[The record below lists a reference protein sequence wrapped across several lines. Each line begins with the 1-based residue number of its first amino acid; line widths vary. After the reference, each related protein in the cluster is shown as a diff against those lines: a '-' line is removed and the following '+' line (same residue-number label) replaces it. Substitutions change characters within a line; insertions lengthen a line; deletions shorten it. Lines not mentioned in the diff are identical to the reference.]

1 MKKETIFR
9 HEINESIQAN
19 AAMNCLKNR
28 NKQQLNEF
36 HPAGMARIALPLLKP
51 VIRKIVA
58 NLVSKMGAKAI
69 TGSRLIHTVM
79 SKLNAGTIAKVAQKI
94 GQTWTEVPEEL
105 KQEIWDFAAHTFKE
119 LLEKENAQSQPATQ
133 EQEEGADEK
142 GAFALKLVKKF
153 KNRMT
158 PDYAKRPEMFMML
171 KLQNA
176 LKKPLMSLSKE
187 EYRAWAKAICD
198 ACDSVFGASQ
208 EQEEDYGMNDL
219 RAWRNS
225 LSFNGTGEVDDTNYD
240 DSVGID
246 MIADLLV
253 ADNKIKMEEKESV
266 KPRIKELL
274 DEHGLWIGEDEHEAE
289 RFISLYW
296 DNQEQEESTY
306 NEKEAIAKQV
316 MANYNP
322 DTDEYEDPM
331 VWLRYA
337 IQEHIGKQFLYLP
350 KKEVKA
356 WQKAIEATI
365 DEYEFEK
372 QHPAHYEHPED
383 ADRLQ
388 SQLANAWDEGM
399 EDDEDD
405 YVPYNNT
412 FDETH
417 HDIVDN
423 LISAVEYYFDT
434 DYDVSGFNHYDY
446 TEDQLGKAV
455 EKVLDKY
462 GDFPSSNNFDKCYAW
477 TKKHVEELMKILE
490 TGSLE
495 NPYEGHPEFDF

>member
-28 NKQQLNEF
+28 NKHKQLNEF

-51 VIRKIVA
+51 VIRKIVT

-69 TGSRLIHTVM
+69 TGSKLIHTVLN
-79 SKLNAGTIAKVAQKI
+79 KLNAGTIAKVAQKI
-94 GQTWTEVPEEL
+94 GETWTEVPEEL

-119 LLEKENAQSQPATQ
+119 LLEKENAQPQPATQ

-142 GAFALKLVKKF
+142 ASFALKLVKKF

-219 RAWRNS
+219 RNWRNS
-225 LSFNGTGEVDDTNYD
+225 LSLNGTGEVDDTNYD

-246 MIADLLV
+246 MIANLLV
-253 ADNKIKMEEKESV
+253 ANGEISQEEKESV
-266 KPRIKELL
+266 KPHIKELL
-274 DEHGLWIGEDEHEAE
+274 DYHGLWIGEDEHEAE
-289 RFISLYW
+289 RFINLYW
-296 DNQEQEESTY
+296 DNQEQE
-306 NEKEAIAKQV
+306 
-316 MANYNP
+316 
-322 DTDEYEDPM
+322 
-331 VWLRYA
+331 
-337 IQEHIGKQFLYLP
+337 
-350 KKEVKA
+350 
-356 WQKAIEATI
+356 
-365 DEYEFEK
+365 
-372 QHPAHYEHPED
+372 EHPED

-405 YVPYNNT
+405 YVPYENK

-417 HDIVDN
+417 YDIVES
-423 LISAVEYYFDT
+423 LISVVEFYFNID
-434 DYDVSGFNHYDY
+434 DDVNGFYQYDY
-446 TEDQLGKAV
+446 TEEQLGKAV

-462 GDFPSSNNFDKCYAW
+462 GDFPSFNSFNKCYAW
-477 TKKHVEELMKILE
+477 AKKHGEEIIKVLE

-495 NPYEGHPEFDF
+495 NTYEGHPEFDFSEQEELP